1 MSVRFIAKRNKSGK
15 EENDKVK
22 NKVGRRGQLRM
33 LHGLET
39 HGGLAQESCG
49 LVL

>member
-1 MSVRFIAKRNKSGK
+1 
-15 EENDKVK
+15 
-22 NKVGRRGQLRM
+22 M

-49 LVL
+49 LVLERNREVKQKNEMEK

>member
-1 MSVRFIAKRNKSGK
+1 MIKIKIK
-15 EENDKVK
+15 IKK
-22 NKVGRRGQLRM
+22 RGQLRM

-49 LVL
+49 LVLERNRDIKQRHKTEK

>member
-1 MSVRFIAKRNKSGK
+1 MIKWKIKIGK
-15 EENDKVK
+15 
-22 NKVGRRGQLRM
+22 RGQLRM
-33 LHGLET
+33 LHSLET

>member
-1 MSVRFIAKRNKSGK
+1 
-15 EENDKVK
+15 
-22 NKVGRRGQLRM
+22 M

-49 LVL
+49 LVLERNGKVKWRSETEK